1 MFSREEVFVNVQ
13 IVSLDTFFMYAVNVW
28 NLFFYPTV
36 NICTLHDSV
45 LKFKF
50 VAVDKSSQ
58 ETDVPGESG
67 CLFPAHQYEVRW
79 YK

>member
-1 MFSREEVFVNVQ
+1 
-13 IVSLDTFFMYAVNVW
+13 MYAVNVW

-36 NICTLHDSV
+36 IIYKLYNSV

-50 VAVDKSSQ
+50 VAEDKSSQ
-58 ETDVPGESG
+58 ETDVPGESA
-67 CLFPAHQYEVRW
+67 CPLPAHQYEVRW